1 MSYDGLNAQ
10 EKLFFPTLGA
20 FGGSDFDIQAS
31 AYVARGHPQRLTDK
45 EDDRVRVG
53 QVSAAQAEQMLEHL
67 LELSMAQTGSAMGRY
82 RLHALMRE
90 FARTLCGENLY
101 DADLRMAT
109 YYYDICKQ
117 ADDDLKGERGEN
129 AKNIFQAE
137 LTNIRA
143 SVGWARS
150 VPNDETLK
158 LLRGFAYE
166 TDNYLEFRG
175 AWDERLEWLE
185 LGLYAAKQLKDEYG
199 VGAMLNRLG
208 SVYLQKGE
216 WDRAIE
222 FYQKDL
228 AISERVGDGHG
239 MAQTLGNLGNVYA
252 DKGEWDRAIEF
263 YQQSLATLE
272 RVGDAHGMAQTYNNL
287 GLVYKAKGEW
297 DRAIEFYQQSLKT
310 TEQIGDVVT
319 SANNYWGL
327 GIMYEKQND
336 FARAFEWC
344 ERAMVIWEKIGSPHA
359 KTYRAH
365 LEELKKKMG

>member
-222 FYQKDL
+222 FYQ
-228 AISERVGDGHG
+228 
-239 MAQTLGNLGNVYA
+239 
-252 DKGEWDRAIEF
+252 
-263 YQQSLATLE
+263 
-272 RVGDAHGMAQTYNNL
+272 
-287 GLVYKAKGEW
+287 
-297 DRAIEFYQQSLKT
+297 QSLKT

>member
-222 FYQKDL
+222 FYQ
-228 AISERVGDGHG
+228 
-239 MAQTLGNLGNVYA
+239 
-252 DKGEWDRAIEF
+252 
-263 YQQSLATLE
+263 QSLAIRE
-272 RVGDAHGMAQTYNNL
+272 RVGDAHGMAQTLGNL